1 MENSFV
7 AFYHEMTVCC
17 EVVGVWWKWALRR
30 NVGKMLLP
38 LQQKEEAME
47 AQYALRIPHELLD
60 QLRKIAKAQDLT
72 IAQLFRK
79 LARECVEG
87 ANKNG

>member
-1 MENSFV
+1 M

-17 EVVGVWWKWALRR
+17 EVVGVRVQWTLRR

-38 LQQKEEAME
+38 LQQKEEEEAME

-72 IAQLFRK
+72 IAQLFRR

>member
-1 MENSFV
+1 
-7 AFYHEMTVCC
+7 MTLCC
-17 EVVGVWWKWALRR
+17 EVVGVRVKWTLRR

-38 LQQKEEAME
+38 LQQKEEEAME

-60 QLRKIAKAQDLT
+60 QLRKIAKSQDLT

-79 LARECVEG
+79 LARDCVEG

>member
-1 MENSFV
+1 
-7 AFYHEMTVCC
+7 
-17 EVVGVWWKWALRR
+17 
-30 NVGKMLLP
+30 
-38 LQQKEEAME
+38 ME

-79 LARECVEG
+79 LVRECVEG